1 MVPILKKCLNPPMVV
16 VVVVATAAA
25 AAAIVSLYRSLH
37 VSFCVFQ
44 MPLHNA

>member
-1 MVPILKKCLNPPMVV
+1 MVVLGVV
-16 VVVVATAAA
+16 VVVVVVVIVAVAA
-25 AAAIVSLYRSLH
+25 VQLYRLLH